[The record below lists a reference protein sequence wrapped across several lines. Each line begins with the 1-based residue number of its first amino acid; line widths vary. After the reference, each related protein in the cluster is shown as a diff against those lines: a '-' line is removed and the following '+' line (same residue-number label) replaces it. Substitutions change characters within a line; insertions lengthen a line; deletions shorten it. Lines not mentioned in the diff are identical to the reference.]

1 MSQYSCSTQSH
12 SQLRPVLGFNPLG
25 PESDQHQFSS
35 NNTSTN
41 NEGRV
46 MRINQMVSKG
56 KML

>member
-35 NNTSTN
+35 NNILILSTDKA
-41 NEGRV
+41 
-46 MRINQMVSKG
+46 MRINKIVAKE
-56 KML
+56 KVP